1 MEMDRFSYLDIV
13 VIAVIGMLAIFL
25 VLIGWQLIR
34 QLMKVGS
41 RTRKVS
47 GQADLLVQ
55 EKQDPLV
62 GDEDEETRMVAVLMA
77 LVLANDNHQ
86 DKSYQVTKIER
97 IR

>member
-1 MEMDRFSYLDIV
+1 MDPFSYLDIV
-13 VIAVIGMLAIFL
+13 VVAVIGLLAIFL

-41 RTRKVS
+41 RTRKAS
-47 GQADLLVQ
+47 GQADQPVQ
-55 EKQDPLV
+55 KKQDTSAV
-62 GDEDEETRMVAVLMA
+62 DDNDETRMVAVLMA
-77 LVLANDNHQ
+77 LVLANDNQQ

>member
-13 VIAVIGMLAIFL
+13 VIAVIGLLAIFL

>member
-1 MEMDRFSYLDIV
+1 MDPFSYLDIV
-13 VIAVIGMLAIFL
+13 VVAVIGLLAIFL

-41 RTRKVS
+41 RTRKAS
-47 GQADLLVQ
+47 GQADQPVQ
-55 EKQDPLV
+55 KKQDTSAV
-62 GDEDEETRMVAVLMA
+62 DDDNDETRMVAVLMA
-77 LVLANDNHQ
+77 LVLANDNQQ